1 MRDVIEIETIRLKL
15 RRLRMSDA
23 QRVAT
28 FCDDPGVGR
37 NLAMTPLPYLPVAA
51 EGWILINAA
60 RAARGTDF
68 VYAVELPGEGLIGAI
83 GAHARGHDGF
93 EMGYWLGR
101 PYWGQGFA
109 TEAATAFVSE
119 AQKLGALEAGH
130 FVDNPASGRVLSKV
144 GFAYTGELKSMF
156 SLGRGESVESRRMRF
171 ARKLDR
177 GATRGVASVAMH

>member
-1 MRDVIEIETIRLKL
+1 MRDVIEVETNRLKL
-15 RRLRMSDA
+15 RGLRMSDA
-23 QRVAT
+23 QRIAQ

-37 NLAMTPLPYLPVAA
+37 NLAMTPLPYLPAAA

-60 RAARGTDF
+60 RASRGTDF

-83 GAHARGHDGF
+83 GAHKRGEDGF
-93 EMGYWLGR
+93 EMGYWFGR

-119 AQKLGALEAGH
+119 ANKLGALNAGH

-144 GFAYTGELKSMF
+144 GFTYTGETLAMF
-156 SLGRGESVESRRMRF
+156 SLGRGESVGCKRMRY
-171 ARKLDR
+171 ATRER
-177 GATRGVASVAMH
+177 GASSREAVAMH

>member
-1 MRDVIEIETIRLKL
+1 MRDVIEIGTPRLKL

-60 RAARGTDF
+60 RASRGNDF

-83 GAHARGHDGF
+83 GAHKRGEDGF
-93 EMGYWLGR
+93 EMGYWFGR
-101 PYWGQGFA
+101 PFWGQGFA
-109 TEAATAFVSE
+109 TEAATAFVAE
-119 AQKLGALEAGH
+119 AGKLGALEAGH
-130 FVDNPASGRVLSKV
+130 FIDNPASGRVLSKV
-144 GFAYTGELKSMF
+144 GFAYTGETQSMF
-156 SLGRGESVESRRMRF
+156 SLGRGESVACKRMRY
-171 ARKLDR
+171 APALERADADR
-177 GATRGVASVAMH
+177 TAVVMH